1 MPSIVD
7 EQLVQ
12 RELALP
18 PPIIPGK
25 MPWLTML
32 TTLFTSGGY
41 GERRSGARMLNM
53 CSRHAALSW
62 IRSPLELIAPN
73 GP

>member
-1 MPSIVD
+1 MPSIDD

-32 TTLFTSGGY
+32 PTFCIHARIRRARAPGALLEQVLAPRARLDDQVAARV
-41 GERRSGARMLNM
+41 ERA
-53 CSRHAALSW
+53 H
-62 IRSPLELIAPN
+62 